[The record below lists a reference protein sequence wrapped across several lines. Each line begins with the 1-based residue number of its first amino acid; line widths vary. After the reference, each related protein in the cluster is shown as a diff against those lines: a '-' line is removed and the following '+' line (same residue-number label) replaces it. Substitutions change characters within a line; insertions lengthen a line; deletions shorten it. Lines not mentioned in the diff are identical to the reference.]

1 MPTNL
6 RARPIEGYITDNAGN
21 ILRNVDVI
29 IKEDTPN
36 STNVIDV
43 VQSDDDGY
51 FVSKPIKNGVYDVYE
66 SGVRV
71 YRIYHSAD
79 PTQISS
85 FQPGTDNI
93 PMDLFAFSTCTG
105 SAVPTNDINFYR
117 QYVQIEPETLDIAVY
132 GHSFPL
138 WNIDPAS
145 ATSMSGHKFEH
156 INLVHTSISTSNSS
170 KLTHSRFDA
179 EYFYPLY
186 AQNSTHRRIRW
197 AGVPGIQMYNQSKIV
212 LPLDYF
218 SIVPNQHYYQK
229 PSATG
234 ITSVLSSG
242 DTSNNTLELTT
253 TIAET
258 YSIVSLG
265 DIVKITI
272 AGSGGGASGTV
283 YGIVIYKNS
292 NVIYIKRWASDYAS
306 NPADFSLYTAGTVSS
321 YTVYQGMYAGM
332 EALSQS
338 TGERI
343 YVQENLMAQN
353 AIEELYSYEGA
364 V

>member
-51 FVSKPIKNGVYDVYE
+51 FVSKPIKNGIYDVYE

-71 YRIYHSAD
+71 YRLYHSSD

-85 FQPGTDNI
+85 FQAGTDNI
-93 PMDLFAFSTCTG
+93 PLDLFAFSTCTG
-105 SAVPTNDINFYR
+105 SAVPANDINFYR
-117 QYVQIEPETLDIAVY
+117 QYVQIEPETLDVAVY
-132 GHSFPL
+132 GHMFPL

-145 ATSMSGHKFEH
+145 ASAMADHKFEH
-156 INLVHTSISTSNSS
+156 MPLVHTSIATSNSS
-170 KLTHSRFDA
+170 RLTHSRFDA

-218 SIVPNQHYYQK
+218 SIVPNHHYYQNIS
-229 PSATG
+229 PTIS
-234 ITSVLSSG
+234 SVLYAG
-242 DTSNNTLELTT
+242 DTSNNTLELTIT
-253 TIAET
+253 GAEP
-258 YSIVSLG
+258 YDAVSNG
-265 DIVKITI
+265 DIVKLSIT
-272 AGSGGGASGTV
+272 GSGGGASGTV
-283 YGIVIYKNS
+283 YGIVIYKAS
-292 NVIYIKRWASDYAS
+292 GVVYVKRWASDYAS
-306 NPADFSLYTAGTVSS
+306 NPSDFSLYTAGSVNR
-321 YTVYQGMYAGM
+321 YTVYQGMFVGI
-332 EALSQS
+332 ESLSQS
-338 TGERI
+338 TGERF
-343 YVQENLMAQN
+343 YVQENLSAQN
-353 AIEELYSYEGA
+353 ATEEIYSYEGA